1 MKALKWFVLCVVAV
15 AVIFVGGIT
24 IGNMIANADEDTV
37 TETVI
42 IENESGEEEVVTLED
57 VDRKLSS
64 IAEVATYEQTYE
76 GTLTDVNPK
85 KVFGVSIPFLKDTT
99 AISYSGTIKVGY
111 DIDEIERAVDNEK
124 KEITIILPEAQVLS
138 NELDEDALECNRE
151 KIDWDQSTDYRAVI
165 KEAGLQSA
173 E

>member
-85 KVFGVSIPFLKDTT
+85 KVFGFTSVSVP
-99 AISYSGTIKVGY
+99 S
-111 DIDEIERAVDNEK
+111 
-124 KEITIILPEAQVLS
+124 
-138 NELDEDALECNRE
+138 
-151 KIDWDQSTDYRAVI
+151 
-165 KEAGLQSA
+165 
-173 E
+173 